1 MKKLAIL
8 MLAVLAAAG
17 LAGCAPEKGRVSVAD
32 YSLVFPEGYTVEAPV
47 EDKEAGSV
55 SILAQKDNLQVQCVV
70 KHEPEVAVTGETL
83 QAEVALDTYLHP
95 LAAETLKIEGVGDAY
110 GVLVED
116 HALEMEF
123 LYYKVKMGEDTVALV
138 YGRPGALTL
147 EQQAEAKVILSSL
160 KPQ

>member
-1 MKKLAIL
+1 ML
-8 MLAVLAAAG
+8 MMLTMAG
-17 LAGCAPEKGRVSVAD
+17 LAGCAPEKGRVSVGG
-32 YSLVFPEGYTVEAPV
+32 YSLAFPEGYTVEAPV

-55 SILAQKDNLQVQCVV
+55 SILASKSNLQVQCVV
-70 KHEPEVAVTGETL
+70 KHEPEVVITEETL
-83 QAEVALDTYLHP
+83 KAEVALDTYLHP

-138 YGRPGALTL
+138 YGRPGVLTL
-147 EQQAEAKVILSSL
+147 DQQAEAKVILSSL